1 MKRSEFVSQL
11 RLFQVIFIVL
21 FFGLLP
27 LGLIKASPII
37 MLLGIISLALAWVM
51 RIARFVVKD

>member
-1 MKRSEFVSQL
+1 VSQL